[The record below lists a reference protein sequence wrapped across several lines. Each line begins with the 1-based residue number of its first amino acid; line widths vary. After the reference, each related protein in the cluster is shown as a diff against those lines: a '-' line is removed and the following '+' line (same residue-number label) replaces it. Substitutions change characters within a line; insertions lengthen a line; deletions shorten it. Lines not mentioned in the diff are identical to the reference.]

1 MRRFSAVLASL
12 RQRFGRTPRW
22 TIAVV
27 AVASIAVSFV
37 VFKAVQHRKTDVP
50 VPGVP
55 YSELAAALDA
65 RQVRRLSVEDGGTRL
80 VAELTAPRRIG
91 SANTGRVSAEVPKGA
106 VGLGDLERWSKARG
120 AFPKTRSRS
129 SSRSS

>member
-22 TIAVV
+22 TIAVL
-27 AVASIAVSFV
+27 AAATIAVSFV
-37 VFKAVQHRKTDVP
+37 VFTAVRHRKTNVP

-80 VAELTAPRRIG
+80 VAELTALGARLVSLNPIRETLEEFFVKQVSSPEAMAPRG
-91 SANTGRVSAEVPKGA
+91 GGMVS
-106 VGLGDLERWSKARG
+106 
-120 AFPKTRSRS
+120 
-129 SSRSS
+129 